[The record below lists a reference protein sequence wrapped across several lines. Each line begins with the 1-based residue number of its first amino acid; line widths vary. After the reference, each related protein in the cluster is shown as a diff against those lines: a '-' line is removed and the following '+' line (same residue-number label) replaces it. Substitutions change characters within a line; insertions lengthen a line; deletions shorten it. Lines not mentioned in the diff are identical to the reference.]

1 MAFMTDDIKPGVT
14 EIADHLY
21 RITLPMPFRLEH
33 VSVYALLEGPSVS
46 LFDTGG
52 NFPGTFP
59 VFERLL
65 KDIGRAVSDVRQIF
79 VTHYHADHCGIAG
92 LIKEQSRGTIFMS
105 EIDFDTI
112 RSFEQ
117 EDLRLQRFTLFC
129 KEQGLDPKTVR
140 MIAGLF
146 KTFKGITA
154 PFQADRFLKDGEE
167 MSINGK
173 TVKVLAT
180 PGHTRGHFSFFIPEE
195 GILIGGDHI
204 LPHITPNLSPDL
216 LSSEFRALRSFM
228 ASLDKIARLPVREV
242 YPAHGASFP
251 DLKARVEEIRAHHR
265 ERKAIALEALKA
277 RPKTTAEVSV
287 DIFGSDLPE
296 FDKLLA
302 LNETYVH
309 LVELED
315 ESTIRRYREG
325 EAFLFTL
332 D

>member
-1 MAFMTDDIKPGVT
+1 MTGEIKPGVT
-14 EIADHLY
+14 EIADRLY

-33 VSVYALLEGPSVS
+33 VSIYALREGRHIN

-59 VFERLL
+59 VFEKLL
-65 KDIGRAVSDVRQIF
+65 KEIGGSVRDVRQIF
-79 VTHYHADHCGIAG
+79 LTHFHADHCGIAG

-105 EIDFDTI
+105 EIDFDVI

-117 EDLRLQRFTLFC
+117 EDLRLQRFTTFC
-129 KEQGLDPKTVR
+129 TEQGLDRKTVR

-154 PFQADRFLKDGEE
+154 PFKADTFLNDGDVL
-167 MSINGK
+167 SVDGK
-173 TVKVLAT
+173 SVKVLAT

-195 GILIGGDHI
+195 GILLGGDHI

-216 LSSEFRALRSFM
+216 LSPEFRPLKSFM
-228 ASLDKIARLPVREV
+228 ESLEKIGKLPVREV
-242 YPAHGASFP
+242 FPAHGPSFT
-251 DLKARVEEIRAHHR
+251 DLRARVEEIRVHHN
-265 ERKAIALEALKA
+265 ERKALTLKALQA

-315 ESTIRRYREG
+315 ESTIRRYRKG
-325 EAFLFTL
+325 ETFLFTL

>member
-1 MAFMTDDIKPGVT
+1 MTNEIKPGVT

-33 VSVYALLEGPSVS
+33 VSVYAMLEGKHIS

-59 VFERLL
+59 VFEKLL
-65 KDIGRAVSDVRQIF
+65 KEIGGAVSDVRQIF
-79 VTHYHADHCGIAG
+79 LTHYHADHCGIAG
-92 LIKEQSRGTIFMS
+92 LIKKQSRGTIFMS

-112 RSFEQ
+112 RSFE
-117 EDLRLQRFTLFC
+117 EEVLRVERFTAFC
-129 KEQGLDPKTVR
+129 TEQGLDQKTTR

-154 PFQADRFLKDGEE
+154 PFQADTFLKDGEN
-167 MSINGK
+167 MTLDGR
-173 TVKVLAT
+173 TLQVLAT
-180 PGHTRGHFSFFIPEE
+180 PGHTRGHFSFFIVEE

-216 LSSEFRALRSFM
+216 LSPAFRALKSFM
-228 ASLDKIARLPVREV
+228 ESLEKIGKLPVRRV
-242 YPAHGASFP
+242 FPAHGPSFP
-251 DLKARVEEIRAHHR
+251 DLRARVEEIKIHHA
-265 ERKAIALEALKA
+265 ERKALVFKALQAG
-277 RPKTTAEVSV
+277 PKTTAEVSV

-325 EAFLFTL
+325 EKFLFTL

>member
-1 MAFMTDDIKPGVT
+1 MTDEINPGAK
-14 EIADHLY
+14 EIAEHLY
-21 RITLPMPFRLEH
+21 RITLPMPFRLGH
-33 VSVYALLEGPSVS
+33 VNVYAMLEGKDIN

-59 VFERLL
+59 VLEKLL
-65 KDIGRAVSDVRQIF
+65 SDIGGSVNDVRRIF
-79 VTHYHADHCGIAG
+79 ISHYHADHCGIAG
-92 LIKEQSRGTIFMS
+92 LIHKRSGATVFMS
-105 EIDFDTI
+105 EMDFSTI

-117 EDLRLQRFTLFC
+117 ETLRIERFTIFC
-129 KEQGLDPKTVR
+129 TEQGLDPETVR

-146 KTFKGITA
+146 KTFKGITV
-154 PFQADRFLKDGEE
+154 PFEADTFLKDGEE
-167 MSINGK
+167 ITVNGK
-173 TVKVLAT
+173 TVKVLST
-180 PGHTRGHFSFFIPEE
+180 PGHTRGHFSFFLPEE

-216 LSSEFRALRSFM
+216 LSPEFRPLKSFM
-228 ASLDKIARLPVREV
+228 ASMDMIGKLPVREV
-242 YPAHGASFP
+242 YPAHGPSFP
-251 DLKARVEEIRAHHR
+251 DLGARIEEIRLHHR
-265 ERKAIALEALKA
+265 ERKGLALRALRD
-277 RPKTTAEVSV
+277 RPKTTAEVSA

-296 FDKLLA
+296 FDRLLA

-325 EAFLFTL
+325 EKFLFTL

>member
-1 MAFMTDDIKPGVT
+1 MTDKIKPGVT

-21 RITLPMPFRLEH
+21 RITIPMPFRLEH
-33 VSVYALLEGPSVS
+33 VSVYALFEGRDIS

-59 VFERLL
+59 VFEGLL
-65 KDIGRAVSDVRQIF
+65 KEIGGSVRDVRQIF
-79 VTHYHADHCGIAG
+79 LTHYHADHCGIAG

-117 EDLRLQRFTLFC
+117 EELRLQRFTAFC
-129 KEQGLDPKTVR
+129 TEQGLNQKTVK

-154 PFQADRFLKDGEE
+154 PFQADTFLKDGDD
-167 MSINGK
+167 MTVDGK
-173 TVKVLAT
+173 IVKVLAT
-180 PGHTRGHFSFFIPEE
+180 PGHTRGHCSFFLAEE

-216 LSSEFRALRSFM
+216 LSPAFRPLKSFM
-228 ASLDKIARLPVREV
+228 DSLEKIRKLPVRKV
-242 YPAHGASFP
+242 YPAHGPSFP
-251 DLKARVEEIRAHHR
+251 DLHARVDEIKVHHS
-265 ERKAIALEALKA
+265 ERKTLALNALKD

-287 DIFGSDLPE
+287 NIFGNGLPE

-325 EAFLFTL
+325 EKFLFAL
-332 D
+332 A